1 MIFKYTLNNR
11 HYKVQVDDNNL
22 LNILQFKETTNTSD
36 FSDRELKYYCYAIA
50 KTYTQVI
57 IGIGNTIAISDIRN
71 VYERGIKLTNAT
83 LVKQSDGIII
93 IRGLN
98 CSIPYAICEEI
109 KNGDENYE
117 QFKKNNYTRSNTIT
131 RRYRI
136 DRRESSGSI
145 QSSGNRPVQGV
156 QSRQINTGRSNQ
168 EVRRPCNKNSR
179 EERKIELDRAVN
191 KKYTSQV
198 QDNRVNSSNASGSNW
213 VGRDLKTEKE
223 LNSFVKAFE
232 IAKKA
237 NKFGCCVDSHSTQE
251 LQEMKTVRL
260 YNGGNAGVAVE
271 NNGNIVSVFKNPDCK
286 IKGFGTFAIKE
297 AIKCGGVKLDCY
309 CIDDMLPNAY
319 MKAGMVPVCRIK
331 FNPEYKP
338 DDWNDEA
345 GEPDVVFMIKNNGV
359 LNQKDAYLDYD
370 EDEIPYLY
378 DTDDKCAYDLAAEYA
393 DNKLKEI
400 ERIKKA
406 QINKEAAK
414 KLKESKGNLMKAFS
428 RKKS

>member
-57 IGIGNTIAISDIRN
+57 IGVGNTIAISDIRK
-71 VYERGIKLTNAT
+71 VYERGIKFTNAT

-117 QFKKNNYTRSNTIT
+117 QFKKNNYTRSNTVT

-156 QSRQINTGRSNQ
+156 QSRQLNTGRGNQ
-168 EVRRPCNKNSR
+168 GTGKSCDRNSR
-179 EERKIELDRAVN
+179 EKGKAELDRASN
-191 KKYTSQV
+191 QKYTSQL
-198 QDNRVNSSNASGSNW
+198 QDNRTYNRDASGSNW
-213 VGRDLKTEKE
+213 VGRVVKTDKDFET
-223 LNSFVKAFE
+223 FVQAFE
-232 IAKKA
+232 KAKRA
-237 NKFGCCVDSHSTQE
+237 NKFGCCVDSHSTQD
-251 LQEMKTVRL
+251 LKDMKVVKL

-271 NNGNIVSVFKNPDCK
+271 KNGNIVSVFKNPDCR
-286 IKGFGTFAIKE
+286 IKGFGTFAIEE
-297 AIKCGGVKLDCY
+297 AIKCGGDRLDCY
-309 CIDDMLPNAY
+309 SINGALPNAY
-319 MKAGMVPVCRIK
+319 MKAGMIPVCRIK
-331 FNPEYKP
+331 FNTEYKP
-338 DDWNDEA
+338 ADWNEEA
-345 GEPDVVFMIKNNGV
+345 GEPDVVFMIKNNGI
-359 LNQKDAYLDYD
+359 LQQKEAFLDYN
-370 EDEIPYLY
+370 ENEVPYLY
-378 DTDDKCAYDLAAEYA
+378 DTNDKCAYDLAAEYA

-406 QINKEAAK
+406 QVNKEAAK

>member
-1 MIFKYTLNNR
+1 MVFKYTLNNR

-22 LNILQFKETTNTSD
+22 LGILQPKETTNTSD

-50 KTYTQVI
+50 KTDTQVI
-57 IGIGNTIAISDIRN
+57 AGIGNNIVIKDIRKL
-71 VYERGIKLTNAT
+71 YEKGIKFTNAT

-109 KNGDENYE
+109 KNGGENYE
-117 QFKKNNYTRSNTIT
+117 QFKKNNYTRSNTVT

-136 DRRESSGSI
+136 DRRKTSGSI
-145 QSSGNRPVQGV
+145 QSSWNRPIQTV
-156 QSRQINTGRSNQ
+156 QSRQFNTGRSNQ
-168 EVRRPCNKNSR
+168 EVGRTCNKGFGAQGKS
-179 EERKIELDRAVN
+179 KLDREVN
-191 KKYTSQV
+191 KLYNGQT
-198 QDNRVNSSNASGSNW
+198 QDNRVNNSNASGSNW

-223 LNSFVKAFE
+223 FNEFVSAFE

-237 NKFGCCVDSHSTQE
+237 NRFGCCVDSHSTQE
-251 LQEMKTVRL
+251 LQEMKAVRM
-260 YNGGNAGVAVE
+260 YNDGNAGVAVE
-271 NNGNIVSVFKNPDCK
+271 KNGNIVSVFKNPNCK
-286 IKGFGTFAIKE
+286 MRGFGTFAVKE

-309 CIDDMLPNAY
+309 CVNSMLPNTY
-319 MKAGMVPVCRIK
+319 LEAGMVPVCRIK

-338 DDWNDEA
+338 DDWNDKA
-345 GEPDVVFMIKNNGV
+345 GEPDVVFMIKNNGI
-359 LNQKDAYLDYD
+359 LPQKDDYR
-370 EDEIPYLY
+370 EYTLKEVPYLY

-406 QINKEAAK
+406 QVNKEAAK
-414 KLKESKGNLMKAFS
+414 KLKNSKGNLMKAFS
-428 RKKS
+428 RKKN